1 MKRINVLILLILFF
15 LSGVAQN
22 NATDF
27 TALDCDGVSH
37 HLFSELDSGKV
48 IVIAWVMPCGPCGSI
63 ALDAYTASLGY
74 STTNPGRL
82 DFYLVDDF
90 ANTDCQSL
98 FSWADNLGMGNC
110 TKFSDPTIDMSDYGQ
125 IGMPKIAV
133 LGGSGHYVYFNKNSS
148 TQNINSAIDLAL
160 IGTPVTTNIKEN
172 EKLLNFNCYP
182 NPVIGELNISY
193 DLKKAAK
200 LKIELFNLLGEKVF
214 TQVLFSKNLNG
225 VYSINLQDLPNG
237 TYLVKLADGD
247 IQNSKIITVFR

>member
-15 LSGVAQN
+15 LSGVTQN

-133 LGGSGHYVYFNKNSS
+133 IGGAGHYVYFNKNSS
-148 TQNINSAIDLAL
+148 TQDITSAIDLAL
-160 IGTPVTTNIKEN
+160 IGTPVTTSIKEN
-172 EKLLNFNCYP
+172 EKLLSFNCYP
-182 NPVIGELNISY
+182 NPVIGKLNISY
-193 DLKKAAK
+193 NLKNATK

-225 VYSINLQDLPNG
+225 TYSINLQDLPNG
-237 TYLVKLADGD
+237 TYLVKLADGE
-247 IQNSKIITVFR
+247 IQNSKIITVSH

>member
-1 MKRINVLILLILFF
+1 MKRINALILLIFSF

-133 LGGSGHYVYFNKNSS
+133 LGGAGHYVYFNKNSS

-172 EKLLNFNCYP
+172 EKLLSFNCYP
-182 NPVIGELNISY
+182 NPVSGKLNISY
-193 DLKKAAK
+193 NLKKAAK

-237 TYLVKLADGD
+237 TYLVKLADGE
-247 IQNSKIITVFR
+247 IHNSKIITVSH